1 VKLTDYIKGKRHGKD
16 ANQLERE
23 AMKDPFLN
31 DAIEGFD
38 AVHGDHF
45 SAIRELEK
53 KINEKQQK
61 QNKTIYFRRWTI
73 GIAATIALVLGIG
86 GLLDYKFKTA
96 PEIAVVTPKKETD
109 TVKSATIKEHKVE
122 STPIKTVPEKIISQ
136 NIKKKQIKTKQK
148 SASKPDQ
155 ELFEMESNE
164 PPMQAEIA
172 SDSKATASVEIQDV
186 DKSIP
191 ELRVVTSPA
200 TPAATALKPVS
211 NTLQNKISGI
221 IVDENNQP
229 MIGATVQLKGTN
241 SQTISDI
248 NGKYELTV
256 PKDKT
261 KDLKLVA
268 NYIGYNKK
276 EFAANT
282 DSNIIKLEPDNV
294 ALNEVVVIGYGVQKK
309 VNMTGAVT
317 SARNS
322 NSFGTTEFKSYYEKK
337 RNKELC
343 NTFNTKLK
351 ASFYINDA
359 GRPTEI
365 KVEIAPCEEMEKE
378 FITILQSSPSWTDKN
393 KKEKITIRF

>member
-23 AMKDPFLN
+23 AMKDPFLS

-38 AVHGDHF
+38 AVQGDHF
-45 SAIRELEK
+45 SVIEKLEE
-53 KINEKQQK
+53 KINEKQQTK
-61 QNKTIYFRRWTI
+61 NKTVYLRRWTI
-73 GIAATIALVLGIG
+73 GIAATIALILGIG

-96 PEIAVVTPKKETD
+96 LEIAVVTPEKETD
-109 TVKSATIKEHKVE
+109 TVKSVTIEEQKVE

-136 NIKKKQIKTKQK
+136 NIKKKQTKVQ
-148 SASKPDQ
+148 STNKPVEKFLKIDIN
-155 ELFEMESNE
+155 ES
-164 PPMQAEIA
+164 PMQAEIA
-172 SDSKATASVEIQDV
+172 SDSKATVSVEIQDV

-191 ELRVVTSPA
+191 ELRVVTSPSTTA
-200 TPAATALKPVS
+200 TNALKPVS
-211 NTLQNKISGI
+211 KTLQNKISGI
-221 IVDENNQP
+221 IVDENNEP
-229 MIGATVQLKGTN
+229 MIGVTVQLKGTN

-261 KDLKLVA
+261 NDLKLVA

-276 EFAANT
+276 EITAST

-294 ALNEVVVIGYGVQKK
+294 ALNEVVVIGYGKRKMHSV
-309 VNMTGAVT
+309 TGAV
-317 SARNS
+317 SRIS
-322 NSFGTTEFKSYYEKK
+322 NSKDFGITEFKSHYERN

-351 ASFYINDA
+351 ASFYIDDA

-378 FITILQSSPSWTDKN
+378 FITILQTSPSWTDKN